1 MAEYGWAESMPVK
14 TSAVLVLNGK
24 KHQSNPPPSPPS
36 DSPPR
41 AGTPTHS
48 SLVDGPDAADVVDG
62 TLTKRRVADGLHVLS
77 AEADALRS
85 LAVFYEDNAGAQERF
100 ARAVETIAWSR
111 RTGSKLVITGVGK
124 SGHIGRKLVS
134 TFQSLGIPAVFLH
147 PTEALHGD
155 LGLVGHSDSL
165 VIISFSGKTS
175 ELLQLL
181 PHLHRS
187 IRVIV
192 LTSHVRPEAC
202 ELLLRRPDGVLL
214 SAPIPEPEIV
224 SVGVAAPT
232 TSTTVA
238 LALGD
243 ALAIATAKEL
253 HADVPTVFARNHP
266 GGSIGES
273 LK

>member
-1 MAEYGWAESMPVK
+1 MADYGWAEAIPVK

-24 KHQSNPPPSPPS
+24 KHQSDPPPSPPS
-36 DSPPR
+36 DSPLK
-41 AGTPTHS
+41 AGTPTRS
-48 SLVDGPDAADVVDG
+48 SLVDGLNAADVDA
-62 TLTKRRVADGLHVLS
+62 TPTKRRVADGLHVLNT
-77 AEADALRS
+77 EADALRS
-85 LAVFYEDNAGAQERF
+85 LAAFYEDDVGAQDRF

-134 TFQSLGIPAVFLH
+134 TFQSLGIPSVFLH

-155 LGLVGHSDSL
+155 LGLVGHNDSL

-187 IRVIV
+187 IRMIV

-202 ELLLRRPDGVLL
+202 ELLLRKPDGVLL
-214 SAPIPEPEIV
+214 SAPIPETETV
-224 SVGVAAPT
+224 SLGVAAPT